1 MRMYAMLDPTV
12 NEIPQQLEPTTEDSF
27 VYVAV
32 TDRPSES
39 KLQRIADLFG
49 SERGRRAIV
58 D

>member
-1 MRMYAMLDPTV
+1 MLIANVT
-12 NEIPQQLEPTTEDSF
+12 EIPQKPEPPTDESF

-32 TDRPSES
+32 TDRHRDTTA
-39 KLQRIADLFG
+39 QRIAELFG

>member
-1 MRMYAMLDPTV
+1 MFNAIIT
-12 NEIPQQLEPTTEDSF
+12 EIPQLLEPTTEDSF

-39 KLQRIADLFG
+39 KLHRIADLFG

>member
-1 MRMYAMLDPTV
+1 MLDPTV